1 MRLLDRGGT
10 LFSLARILGRAP
22 RDGKH
27 AAKGRMGLPRRCGT
41 GLACSRT
48 IRPFGEGAMSWSR
61 RTMLQLAT
69 GAAVVPL
76 VSCVARAQ
84 SYPMRPIR
92 WVVPFPPG
100 GATDVVAR
108 LISQWLSDRLGQP
121 VVIENRGGAGG
132 NIGVQ
137 AVVNSPPDGYTIL
150 LIPTGATINAT
161 LYDSLP
167 YNFLRDIAPVSGL
180 VHSPN
185 VMVVN
190 PALPARSVAE
200 FIAYTKANVGKVN
213 MASPGTGTAVHMG
226 GEMFKVMTGANM
238 THVPYRGG
246 APATA
251 DLISGQVQVMF
262 DVLPGAIQ
270 HIRAG
275 SIRALA
281 VTTLTRAGALPNL
294 PTIAETVPGYDSSTW
309 FGIGVPAGTPR
320 EIIERLNR
328 DMNACLSDPAIKA
341 KLAEVGTTPML
352 LTPAELGAHLVAET
366 EKWAKVVKASGVK
379 PE

>member
-1 MRLLDRGGT
+1 
-10 LFSLARILGRAP
+10 
-22 RDGKH
+22 
-27 AAKGRMGLPRRCGT
+27 
-41 GLACSRT
+41 
-48 IRPFGEGAMSWSR
+48 
-61 RTMLQLAT
+61 MLQLAT
-69 GAAVVPL
+69 GAAALPL
-76 VSCVARAQ
+76 VSRVARAQ
-84 SYPMRPIR
+84 SYPARPIR

-108 LISQWLSDRLGQP
+108 LISQWLSERLGQP

-190 PALPARSVAE
+190 PALPVRSVAE
-200 FIAYTKANVGKVN
+200 FIAYTKANPGKVN

-281 VTTLTRAGALPNL
+281 VTTLTRADALPNL

-320 EIIERLNR
+320 QIIERLNR
-328 DMNACLSDPAIKA
+328 DMNACLSDTAIKA

>member
-1 MRLLDRGGT
+1 
-10 LFSLARILGRAP
+10 
-22 RDGKH
+22 
-27 AAKGRMGLPRRCGT
+27 
-41 GLACSRT
+41 
-48 IRPFGEGAMSWSR
+48 MSWSR

-69 GAAVVPL
+69 GAAALPL
-76 VSCVARAQ
+76 MSRIARSQ
-84 SYPMRPIR
+84 SYPARPIR

-108 LISQWLSDRLGQP
+108 IVSQWLSERLGQP

-137 AVVNSPPDGYTIL
+137 AVVNSPPDGYTML

-167 YNFLRDIAPVSGL
+167 YNVLRDIAPVSGL

-190 PALPARSVAE
+190 PALPVRSVAE
-200 FIAYTKANVGKVN
+200 FIAYTKANPGKVN
-213 MASPGTGTAVHMG
+213 MASPGTGTAVHMA
-226 GEMFKVMTGANM
+226 GEMFKLMTGANM

-262 DVLPGAIQ
+262 DVLPGGIQ

-281 VTTLTRAGALPNL
+281 VTTLSRADALPNL
-294 PTIAETVPGYDSSTW
+294 PTVAETVPGYDSSTW

-320 EIIERLNR
+320 DIIEKLNR
-328 DMNACLSDPAIKA
+328 EMNACLSDHAIKD

-352 LTPAELGAHLVAET
+352 LTPAELGAHLAAET
-366 EKWAKVVKASGVK
+366 EKWAKVVRASGIK

>member
-1 MRLLDRGGT
+1 
-10 LFSLARILGRAP
+10 
-22 RDGKH
+22 
-27 AAKGRMGLPRRCGT
+27 
-41 GLACSRT
+41 
-48 IRPFGEGAMSWSR
+48 MSWSR

-69 GAAVVPL
+69 GAAAVPL
-76 VSCVARAQ
+76 VSRVVRAQ
-84 SYPMRPIR
+84 AYPARPIR

-108 LISQWLSDRLGQP
+108 LVSQWLSERLGQP

-137 AVVNSPPDGYTIL
+137 AVVNSLPDGYTML

-190 PALPARSVAE
+190 PALPVRSVAE
-200 FIAYTKANVGKVN
+200 FIAYTKANPGKVN
-213 MASPGTGTAVHMG
+213 MASPGTGTAVHMA
-226 GEMFKVMTGANM
+226 GEMFKVMTGASM

-251 DLISGQVQVMF
+251 DLISGQVQVML

-281 VTTLTRAGALPNL
+281 VTTLTRADALPNL

-328 DMNACLSDPAIKA
+328 EMNACLSDAAIKA

-366 EKWAKVVKASGVK
+366 EKWAKVVKVSGVK

>member
-1 MRLLDRGGT
+1 
-10 LFSLARILGRAP
+10 
-22 RDGKH
+22 
-27 AAKGRMGLPRRCGT
+27 
-41 GLACSRT
+41 
-48 IRPFGEGAMSWSR
+48 
-61 RTMLQLAT
+61 MLQLAT
-69 GAAVVPL
+69 GAAALPL
-76 VSCVARAQ
+76 ISRAARSQ
-84 SYPMRPIR
+84 SYPARPIR
-92 WVVPFPPG
+92 WIVPFPPG

-108 LISQWLSDRLGQP
+108 LVSQWLSERLGQP

-137 AVVNSPPDGYTIL
+137 AVVNSPPDGYTML
-150 LIPTGATINAT
+150 LIPTSATINAT

-167 YNFLRDIAPVSGL
+167 YNILRDIAPVSGL
-180 VHSPN
+180 VLSPN

-200 FIAYTKANVGKVN
+200 FIAYTKANPGKVN
-213 MASPGTGTAVHMG
+213 MASPGTGTAVHMA

-275 SIRALA
+275 STRALA
-281 VTTLTRAGALPNL
+281 VTTLARADALPNL

-328 DMNACLSDPAIKA
+328 EINACLSDPVIKA

-352 LTPAELGAHLVAET
+352 LSPAELGAHLAAET

>member
-1 MRLLDRGGT
+1 MT
-10 LFSLARILGRAP
+10 
-22 RDGKH
+22 
-27 AAKGRMGLPRRCGT
+27 
-41 GLACSRT
+41 
-48 IRPFGEGAMSWSR
+48 WSR
-61 RTMLQLAT
+61 RTMLQLAA
-69 GAAVVPL
+69 GIAALPL
-76 VSCVARAQ
+76 VSRVGRSQ
-84 SYPMRPIR
+84 SYPARPIR

-108 LISQWLSDRLGQP
+108 LVSQWLSERLGQP

-137 AVVNSPPDGYTIL
+137 AVVNSPPDGYTML

-190 PALPARSVAE
+190 PALPVRSVAE
-200 FIAYTKANVGKVN
+200 FIAYTKANPGKVN
-213 MASPGTGTAVHMG
+213 MASPGTGTAVHMA
-226 GEMFKVMTGANM
+226 GEMFKGMTGANM

-246 APATA
+246 AAATA
-251 DLISGQVQVMF
+251 DLISGQVQVML

-275 SIRALA
+275 SIRPLA
-281 VTTLTRAGALPNL
+281 VTTLTRADALPDL

-328 DMNACLSDPAIKA
+328 EMNACLSDPAVKA
-341 KLAEVGTTPML
+341 KLAEVGTKPML

>member
-1 MRLLDRGGT
+1 
-10 LFSLARILGRAP
+10 
-22 RDGKH
+22 
-27 AAKGRMGLPRRCGT
+27 
-41 GLACSRT
+41 
-48 IRPFGEGAMSWSR
+48 MSWSR

-69 GAAVVPL
+69 GAAAVPL
-76 VSCVARAQ
+76 ISRVARAQ
-84 SYPMRPIR
+84 SYPARPIR

-108 LISQWLSDRLGQP
+108 LISQWLSERLGQP
-121 VVIENRGGAGG
+121 VIIENRGGAGG

-137 AVVNSPPDGYTIL
+137 AVVNSPPDGYTML

-190 PALPARSVAE
+190 PALPMRSVAE
-200 FIAYTKANVGKVN
+200 FITYAKANPGKVN
-213 MASPGTGTAVHMG
+213 MASPGTGTAVHMA

-281 VTTLTRAGALPNL
+281 VTTLTRADALPNL
-294 PTIAETVPGYDSSTW
+294 PTVAETVSGYDSSTW

-328 DMNACLSDPAIKA
+328 EMNACLSDTTIKA

-352 LTPAELGAHLVAET
+352 LTPAELGAHLAAET

>member
-1 MRLLDRGGT
+1 M
-10 LFSLARILGRAP
+10 I
-22 RDGKH
+22 
-27 AAKGRMGLPRRCGT
+27 C
-41 GLACSRT
+41 
-48 IRPFGEGAMSWSR
+48 SR
-61 RTMLQLAT
+61 RTVLQSAA
-69 GAAVVPL
+69 GAVALPL
-76 VSCVARAQ
+76 FPLTARSQ
-84 SYPMRPIR
+84 SYPARPIR

-108 LISQWLSDRLGQP
+108 LVSQWLSERLGQP

-137 AVVNSPPDGYTIL
+137 AVVNSPPDGYTML
-150 LIPTGATINAT
+150 LIPTSATINAT

-167 YNFLRDIAPVSGL
+167 YNILRDIAPVAGL
-180 VHSPN
+180 VLSPN

-190 PALPARSVAE
+190 PALPVRSVAE
-200 FIAYTKANVGKVN
+200 FIAYSKDNPGKVN
-213 MASPGTGTAVHMG
+213 MASPGTGTAVHMA

-251 DLISGQVQVMF
+251 DLISGQVHVML

-281 VTTLTRAGALPNL
+281 VTTLTRADALPNL

-320 EIIERLNR
+320 DIIERLNR
-328 DMNACLSDPAIKA
+328 EMNACLSDPAIKT

-352 LTPAELGAHLVAET
+352 FTPAELGAHLAAET

>member
-1 MRLLDRGGT
+1 M
-10 LFSLARILGRAP
+10 I
-22 RDGKH
+22 
-27 AAKGRMGLPRRCGT
+27 
-41 GLACSRT
+41 
-48 IRPFGEGAMSWSR
+48 WSR
-61 RTMLQLAT
+61 RTVLQLAT
-69 GAAVVPL
+69 GAVALPL
-76 VSCVARAQ
+76 VSRATRSQ
-84 SYPMRPIR
+84 SYPARPIR

-108 LISQWLSDRLGQP
+108 IVSQWLSERLGQP

-137 AVVNSPPDGYTIL
+137 AVVNSAPDGYTIL

-167 YNFLRDIAPVSGL
+167 YNVLRDIAPVSGL

-190 PALPARSVAE
+190 PALPVRSVAE
-200 FIAYTKANVGKVN
+200 FIAYTKANPGKVN
-213 MASPGTGTAVHMG
+213 MASPGTGTAVHMA
-226 GEMFKVMTGANM
+226 GEMFKLMTGANM

-251 DLISGQVQVMF
+251 DMISGQVQVML

-281 VTTLTRAGALPNL
+281 VTTLTRAEALPDL

-328 DMNACLSDPAIKA
+328 QMNACLGDPTIKA

-352 LTPAELGAHLVAET
+352 LTPAELGAHLLAET

>member
-1 MRLLDRGGT
+1 MT
-10 LFSLARILGRAP
+10 
-22 RDGKH
+22 
-27 AAKGRMGLPRRCGT
+27 
-41 GLACSRT
+41 
-48 IRPFGEGAMSWSR
+48 WSR
-61 RTMLQLAT
+61 RTMLQLTAGT
-69 GAAVVPL
+69 AALPL
-76 VSCVARAQ
+76 MSRVARAQ
-84 SYPMRPIR
+84 SYPSRPIR

-108 LISQWLSDRLGQP
+108 LVSQWLSERLGQP

-137 AVVNSPPDGYTIL
+137 AVVNSPPDGYTML
-150 LIPTGATINAT
+150 LIPTSATINAT

-167 YNFLRDIAPVSGL
+167 YNILRDIAPVAGL
-180 VHSPN
+180 VLSPN

-190 PALPARSVAE
+190 PALPVRSVAE
-200 FIAYTKANVGKVN
+200 FIAYSKDNPGKVN
-213 MASPGTGTAVHMG
+213 MASPGTGTAVHMA

-251 DLISGQVQVMF
+251 DLISGQVHVML

-281 VTTLTRAGALPNL
+281 VTTLTRADALPNL

-320 EIIERLNR
+320 DIIEHLNR
-328 DMNACLSDPAIKA
+328 EMNACLSDPAIKT

-352 LTPAELGAHLVAET
+352 FTPAELGAHLVAET
-366 EKWAKVVKASGVK
+366 EKWAKMVKASGVK

>member
-1 MRLLDRGGT
+1 M
-10 LFSLARILGRAP
+10 I
-22 RDGKH
+22 
-27 AAKGRMGLPRRCGT
+27 
-41 GLACSRT
+41 
-48 IRPFGEGAMSWSR
+48 WSR
-61 RTMLQLAT
+61 RSVLQLAT
-69 GAAVVPL
+69 GAAAL
-76 VSCVARAQ
+76 TLLAGVARPQ
-84 SYPMRPIR
+84 SYPARPIR

-108 LISQWLSDRLGQP
+108 LVSQWLSERLGQP

-137 AVVNSPPDGYTIL
+137 AVVNSPPDGYTML

-190 PALPARSVAE
+190 PALPVRSVAE
-200 FIAYTKANVGKVN
+200 FIAYAKANPGKVN
-213 MASPGTGTAVHMG
+213 MASPGTGTAVHMA
-226 GEMFKVMTGANM
+226 GEMFKVMTGAIM

-262 DVLPGAIQ
+262 DVLPGGIQ

-281 VTTLTRAGALPNL
+281 VTTLTRADALPNL

-309 FGIGVPAGTPR
+309 FGIGVPTGTPR

-328 DMNACLSDPAIKA
+328 DMNACLSDPAVKA

-352 LTPAELGAHLVAET
+352 FTPAELGARLVAET
-366 EKWAKVVKASGVK
+366 EKWAKVVKAAGVK

>member
-1 MRLLDRGGT
+1 MT
-10 LFSLARILGRAP
+10 
-22 RDGKH
+22 
-27 AAKGRMGLPRRCGT
+27 
-41 GLACSRT
+41 
-48 IRPFGEGAMSWSR
+48 WSR
-61 RTMLQLAT
+61 RTMLQLAA
-69 GAAVVPL
+69 GAAALPL
-76 VSCVARAQ
+76 LSGVARSQ
-84 SYPMRPIR
+84 SYPARPIR

-108 LISQWLSDRLGQP
+108 LVSQWLSERLGQP

-180 VHSPN
+180 VRSPN

-190 PALPARSVAE
+190 PALPVRSVAE
-200 FIAYTKANVGKVN
+200 FIGYTKANPGKVN
-213 MASPGTGTAVHMG
+213 MASPGTGTAVHMA

-281 VTTLTRAGALPNL
+281 ATTLARVDALPGT

-320 EIIERLNR
+320 DIIERLNR

-341 KLAEVGTTPML
+341 KLAELGTAPML

>member
-1 MRLLDRGGT
+1 M
-10 LFSLARILGRAP
+10 SW
-22 RDGKH
+22 
-27 AAKGRMGLPRRCGT
+27 PRRT
-41 GLACSRT
+41 V
-48 IRPFGEGAMSWSR
+48 
-61 RTMLQLAT
+61 LQVAT
-69 GAAVVPL
+69 GAGALPL
-76 VSCVARAQ
+76 LSRVTRAQ
-84 SYPMRPIR
+84 AYPARPIR

-108 LISQWLSDRLGQP
+108 LVSQWLSERLGQP

-137 AVVNSPPDGYTIL
+137 AVINSPPDGYTML

-190 PALPARSVAE
+190 PALPLRSVAE
-200 FIAYTKANVGKVN
+200 FIAYTKANPGRVN
-213 MASPGTGTAVHMG
+213 MASPGTGTAVHMA
-226 GEMFKVMTGANM
+226 GEMFKLMTGANM

-281 VTTLTRAGALPNL
+281 VTTLTRAEALPNL

-309 FGIGVPAGTPR
+309 FGIGVPTGTPR

-341 KLAEVGTTPML
+341 KLAEVGTMPML
-352 LTPAELGAHLVAET
+352 FTPAELGAHLVAET
-366 EKWAKVVKASGVK
+366 AKWAKVVKTSGVK

>member
-1 MRLLDRGGT
+1 
-10 LFSLARILGRAP
+10 
-22 RDGKH
+22 
-27 AAKGRMGLPRRCGT
+27 
-41 GLACSRT
+41 
-48 IRPFGEGAMSWSR
+48 MSWSR

-69 GAAVVPL
+69 GAAAVPL
-76 VSCVARAQ
+76 VSRVVRAQ
-84 SYPMRPIR
+84 AYPARPIR

-108 LISQWLSDRLGQP
+108 LVSQWLSERLGQP

-137 AVVNSPPDGYTIL
+137 AVVNSLPDGYTML

-190 PALPARSVAE
+190 PALPVRSVAE
-200 FIAYTKANVGKVN
+200 FIAYTKANPGKVN
-213 MASPGTGTAVHMG
+213 MASPGTGTAVHMA

-251 DLISGQVQVMF
+251 DLISGQVQVML

-281 VTTLTRAGALPNL
+281 VTTLTRADALPNL

-328 DMNACLSDPAIKA
+328 EMNACLSDAAIKA

-366 EKWAKVVKASGVK
+366 EKWAKVVKVSGVK